1 LVQVVGMMP
10 GQSLIVSTPRINGK
24 VAIIRQDTRFT
35 VRVLQG
41 SSIVGFLS
49 SVLQSYSAPFPHLH
63 LSFPRELESIVVR
76 NALRAAT
83 DLQGTARNPRL
94 PDSNEHY
101 QRMRLVD
108 LSNSGARL
116 LSKGPLGKEN
126 EMLAMQFALEV
137 CGQEEHLA
145 VLAEIRSMGTRTAD
159 EEAVQFWTGV
169 QFQSLNRFQK
179 VLLHAYV
186 LERLAGEARDGR

>member
-1 LVQVVGMMP
+1 MMP
-10 GQSLIVSTPRINGK
+10 GQSLIVSTPQINGK
-24 VAIIRQDTRFT
+24 VAIIRQDTQFT

-41 SSIVGFLS
+41 SSVFGFLS

-76 NALRAAT
+76 NALRTVT
-83 DLQGTARNPRL
+83 DLQGIARNSRL
-94 PDSNEHY
+94 PDNNESY
-101 QRMRLVD
+101 QRARLVD

-116 LSKGPLGKEN
+116 LSKGPPGKEN
-126 EMLAMQFALEV
+126 EMLAIQFALEV
-137 CGQEEHLA
+137 CGQEENLA
-145 VLAEIRSMGTRTAD
+145 VLAEIRSMGKR
-159 EEAVQFWTGV
+159 AVDDDSSRFWTGV

-186 LERLAGEARDGR
+186 LERLSGKAKDGR